1 MCHCE
6 EFLCS
11 FTKYLYFP
19 TYLFLLFIVKINL
32 NDMYILSLA
41 PYLQNWNTY
50 LIQIF
55 TYEIL
60 CFANFSRILVYLDTF
75 FFNFKLLLQGYQ
87 HFIFFQKA
95 QLFFFLS
102 WKIPLECINLYSVQF
117 TTVILKKAGGNL
129 LTGFHIFCIL
139 LISQALVQKNKLKQ
153 NKAKQNR

>member
-11 FTKYLYFP
+11 FTKYFYFP

-41 PYLQNWNTY
+41 PDLQNWNTY

-60 CFANFSRILVYLDTF
+60 CFANFPRILVYLDTF
-75 FFNFKLLLQGYQ
+75 FFILNCYFKD
-87 HFIFFQKA
+87 ISI
-95 QLFFFLS
+95 LFSSKKLNYFFLS

-139 LISQALVQKNKLKQ
+139 LTSRHWFKKTK
-153 NKAKQNR
+153 